1 MTDEQEEDFRMIGAL
16 IKKYALVNGKPFAVL
31 SGDLAGMT
39 YVGRWVRTN
48 SITDWPEG
56 ASWADVVEADQPI
69 KSLVTGDLPAIKV
82 EDLGK
87 IKK

>member
-48 SITDWPEG
+48 SITDWPED

-69 KSLVTGDLPAIKV
+69 KSLATGDLPAIKV

>member
-1 MTDEQEEDFRMIGAL
+1 MTDEQEEDFRKFGAL

-39 YVGRWVRTN
+39 FVGRWVNTN
-48 SITDWPEG
+48 SITDWPKD

-69 KSLVTGDLPAIKV
+69 KHPVTGDLPAIKV

-87 IKK
+87 I